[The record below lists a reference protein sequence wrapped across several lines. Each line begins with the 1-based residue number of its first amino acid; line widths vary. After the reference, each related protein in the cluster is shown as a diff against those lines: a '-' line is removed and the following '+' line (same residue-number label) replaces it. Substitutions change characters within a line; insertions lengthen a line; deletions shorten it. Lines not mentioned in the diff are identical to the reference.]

1 MKKLLALTLGG
12 VLLAGAFVAVDTT
25 QVQSQVAD
33 QIVLSVPMDIPR
45 NFAAAMDKGSA
56 QTVRGVKNFTGYPQI
71 NGERI
76 VTVLSGQFDDLTAA
90 VTEWFTAPHDAYI
103 QGVFVTSSAATTRDD
118 TIAVATGATTTTGLI
133 TRFTLSASA
142 AGTTAST
149 GDLPFYLGSSS
160 TVNKESAIRVASSGD
175 PTTAGKG
182 KILIVL
188 LAR

>member
-12 VLLAGAFVAVDTT
+12 VLLAGAFVAVSTT

-33 QIVLSVPMDIPR
+33 QIVLSTPMDIPR
-45 NFAAAMDKGSA
+45 NFAAAMDKGSR
-56 QTVRGVKNFTGYPQI
+56 QTVRGVKNFTGYPEI

-76 VTVLSGQFDDLTAA
+76 VTVISGQFDNMQTEA
-90 VTEWFTAPHDAYI
+90 TEWFTAPHDAYI
-103 QGVFVTSSAATTRDD
+103 QGVFVTSSAATSSDR
-118 TIAVATGATTTTGLI
+118 IAVATGATTTSGLV
-133 TRFTLSASA
+133 TTFTLTASA

-149 GDLPFYLGSSS
+149 GDLAFYLGSSS
-160 TVNKESAIRVASSGD
+160 TVNKESAIRFASSGGSA
-175 PTTAGKG
+175 TAGKG